1 MKRLAL
7 TLALVALTGAAWAA
21 LEPFRTKHPVSGKEI
36 AVPGQNGADALLVS
50 GWKTTPAGR
59 QLPSGDMILSGQ
71 VSPDGKLFAF
81 TNTGYTHHAL
91 HIVDLATEKEVGTF
105 QMEQAWSGLAFSPKG
120 DRIYVSNGAGY
131 RYSDIQVFDR
141 WDERP
146 RSEGAAGGQRREAA
160 PASESARGSG
170 PARSDDAGWKEA
182 RVGYT
187 LYGAVKEQTAVAWL
201 GTSPDGALLY
211 ALNNSDQQLY
221 ILETQAGRAIARLR
235 VGDHPISAR
244 LAKDG
249 RALYVANLGSANVA
263 IVDVSDPSQPKVTG
277 TLATDPH
284 PNDVVVTADGRLFV
298 SCGNTNNVIAFD
310 VKSRQRL
317 EVISTALGPKAPAGS
332 TPNSLALSPDG
343 KRLYVANADNNSVS
357 VINVEDR
364 EKSRPLGF
372 LPTGWYPT
380 MVTTSA
386 DGKRVIVGS
395 GKGNGTGPTLVRRP
409 IDQTAPAPSF
419 QHHGNQLN
427 GLISFIDT
435 PDASRLSTYTKQVYE
450 NARYHD
456 TLLENSEASATS
468 VIPTKVGE
476 ASPIKHV
483 LFIMKENRTYD
494 QVFGDLKQGNGDAS
508 LTLFGR
514 DVTPNQ
520 HALAEQFVLL
530 DNLYCSGEVS
540 QDGQPWTTSAYATEF
555 TQRAWTLSYSKH
567 GALITAGGVS
577 EQSTPYIWELAK
589 QHGLKVMTFGMGN
602 RRGVAEVRSTRFE
615 QRYLDPQMEQRAP
628 GEEAPRVRD
637 FMRAE
642 RFVEEFQEMD
652 QKGIVPNFMFMALGE
667 NHTQGTTP
675 GAYTPK
681 AQVASNDVAV
691 GKIVE
696 AITNSRVWPEF
707 AIFIIEDDAQNGPDH
722 VDSHRTAGL
731 VISPYVKRGYVDSEM
746 YSTVSMLR
754 TVELLLGLPPMT
766 QHDAAAVPMVNSLMA
781 KPDLSGFKAV
791 QAQTDLM
798 TRNPPQGYG
807 AAISARMDFS
817 EPDRADEDALNR
829 VLWHSI
835 KGADVPYPAPMRRV
849 LASRYGVLTFP
860 KGDD

>member
-1 MKRLAL
+1 VKRLAL
-7 TLALVALTGAAWAA
+7 ALAIVVLAGAAWTAF
-21 LEPFRTKHPVSGKEI
+21 EPFRTKHPVSGKDI
-36 AVPGQNGADALLVS
+36 TVPGQNGSDALLVS

-91 HIVDLATEKEVGTF
+91 HIVDLATEKETATF
-105 QMEQAWSGLAFSPKG
+105 QMEQAWSGLTFSPKG

-131 RYSDIQVFDR
+131 KGSDIQTFDR
-141 WDERP
+141 WDN
-146 RSEGAAGGQRREAA
+146 G
-160 PASESARGSG
+160 
-170 PARSDDAGWKEA
+170 GWKEA
-182 RVGYT
+182 RVGYN
-187 LYGAVKEQTAVAWL
+187 LYGAQKDQTAVSWL
-201 GTSPDGALLY
+201 GTSLDGSLLY

-221 ILETQAGRAIARLR
+221 ILETRAGRAIGRLR
-235 VGDHPISAR
+235 VGDHPIAAHLSE
-244 LAKDG
+244 DG
-249 RALYVANLGSANVA
+249 RTLYVANLGSANVA
-263 IVDVSDPSQPKVTG
+263 IVDVSESSQPKIAG

-284 PNDVVVTADGRLFV
+284 PNDVVVTTDGRLFV

-310 VKSRQRL
+310 LKTRQRL

-357 VINVEDR
+357 VIDVENR
-364 EKSRPLGF
+364 EKTRPLGF

-380 MVTTSA
+380 LVTTSA

-409 IDQTAPAPSF
+409 IDEAAPAPSF

-427 GLISFIDT
+427 GLISFVDT
-435 PDASRLSTYTKQVYE
+435 PDVERLSSYTKQVYD

-456 TLLENSEASATS
+456 ALLENSEAATNT
-468 VIPTKVGE
+468 VIPTKVDQG
-476 ASPIKHV
+476 SPIKHV

-494 QVFGDLKQGNGDAS
+494 QVFGDLKQGNGDPS

-567 GALITAGGVS
+567 GALITGGGIS
-577 EQSTPYIWELAK
+577 DQSTPYIWELAK
-589 QHGLKVMTFGMGN
+589 QHGLKAMTFGMGN

-615 QRYLDPQMEQRAP
+615 QQVQDPMMEQRPA
-628 GEEAPRVRD
+628 GSEAPRVRD
-637 FMRAE
+637 YMRAE
-642 RFVEEFQEMD
+642 RFVEEFEEMD
-652 QKGIVPNFMFMALGE
+652 RNGTVPNLMFMSLGE

-675 GAYTPK
+675 GAFTPK

-696 AITNSRVWPEF
+696 SITKSRAWPEF

-731 VISPYVKRGYVDSEM
+731 VISPYVKRGVVDSEM

-766 QHDAAAVPMVNSLMA
+766 QHDAAAAPMVNTFMA

-791 QAQTDLM
+791 SAKIDLM

-817 EPDRADEDALNR
+817 DYDRIDEDALNR

-835 KGADVPYPAPMRRV
+835 KGVDAPYPAPVRRV
-849 LASRYGVLTFP
+849 LASRYGVFTFQ

>member
-1 MKRLAL
+1 VKRLAL
-7 TLALVALTGAAWAA
+7 TLTLVVLTGAAWSAFDV
-21 LEPFRTKHPVSGKEI
+21 FRIRHPASGKEVT
-36 AVPGQNGADALLVS
+36 VPGRSGPNALLVS

-59 QLPSGDMILSGQ
+59 QLASGDMILSGQ
-71 VSPDGKLFAF
+71 VSPDGRLFAF

-91 HIVDLATEKEVGTF
+91 HIVDLATEKEIATF
-105 QMEQAWSGLAFSPKG
+105 QMEQAWSGLAFSPQG

-131 RYSDIQVFDR
+131 KASDIQIFDR
-141 WDERP
+141 WDN
-146 RSEGAAGGQRREAA
+146 G
-160 PASESARGSG
+160 
-170 PARSDDAGWKEA
+170 GWKEA

-187 LYGAVKEQTAVAWL
+187 LYGAVKDQTAVAWL

-211 ALNNSDQQLY
+211 ALNDSDQQLY
-221 ILETQAGRAIARLR
+221 IIDTHGGRAVARLR

-244 LAKDG
+244 LSQDG
-249 RALYVANLGSANVA
+249 DTLYVANLGSATVA
-263 IVDVSDPSQPKVTG
+263 IVDVSESAQPKILG

-284 PNDVVVTADGRLFV
+284 PNDVALTRDGRLFV

-310 VKSRQRL
+310 LKSRQRL

-332 TPNSLALSPDG
+332 TPNALALSPDG

-357 VINVEDR
+357 VIDVEDR
-364 EKSRPLGF
+364 GKSRPLGF

-380 MVTTSA
+380 LVTTTA
-386 DGKRVIVGS
+386 DGKRIVVGS
-395 GKGNGTGPTLVRRP
+395 GKGNGTGPNLVKRP
-409 IDQTAPAPSF
+409 IDQAAPALSF

-435 PDASRLSTYTKQVYE
+435 PDASRLSTYTKQVYD

-456 TLLENSEASATS
+456 TLLENSEAAATS
-468 VIPTKVGE
+468 IIPAKVGE
-476 ASPIKHV
+476 GSPIKHV

-494 QVFGDLKQGNGDAS
+494 QVFGDLKQGNGDPS

-514 DVTPNQ
+514 DITPNQ

-540 QDGQPWTTSAYATEF
+540 QDGQPWTTSAYATDF

-567 GALITAGGVS
+567 GALVTRGVS
-577 EQSTPYIWELAK
+577 EQSTPYIWELARA
-589 QHGLKVMTFGMGN
+589 HGLTVMTFGMGN
-602 RRGVAEVRSTRFE
+602 RRGVAEVRSTRFDQQNLDPMVE
-615 QRYLDPQMEQRAP
+615 QRPAGSEM
-628 GEEAPRVRD
+628 PRLRD
-637 FMRAE
+637 YMRAD
-642 RFVEEFQEMD
+642 RFVEEFEEMD
-652 QKGIVPNFMFMALGE
+652 RQGTVPNFMFMSLGE
-667 NHTQGTTP
+667 NHTSGTTP

-696 AITNSRVWPEF
+696 SITKSRVWPEF

-731 VISPYVKRGYVDSEM
+731 VVSPYVKRGVVDSEM

-766 QHDAAAVPMVNSLMA
+766 QHDAAAPPMVNSFVA
-781 KPDLSGFKAV
+781 KPALSGFKALP
-791 QAQTDLM
+791 ARIDLM
-798 TRNPPQGYG
+798 TKNPPQGYG
-807 AAISARMDFS
+807 AAISARMDFR
-817 EPDRADEDALNR
+817 EYDRIDEDALNR
-829 VLWHSI
+829 ILWHSI
-835 KGADVPYPAPMRRV
+835 KGTDVPYPAPVRRV
-849 LASRYGVLTFP
+849 LATRFGLLTFP
-860 KGDD
+860 KSDD

>member
-1 MKRLAL
+1 MKRLIL
-7 TLALVALTGAAWAA
+7 TLITVVLAGAAWTA
-21 LEPFRTKHPVSGKEI
+21 LEPFRIKHPVSGKEMT
-36 AVPGQNGADALLVS
+36 VPGQNGADALLVS

-71 VSPDGKLFAF
+71 VSPDGTLFAF
-81 TNTGYTHHAL
+81 TNSGYTHHAL
-91 HIVDLATEKEVGTF
+91 HIVDLASEKEVATF

-131 RYSDIQVFDR
+131 KASDIQIFDR
-141 WDERP
+141 WDN
-146 RSEGAAGGQRREAA
+146 G
-160 PASESARGSG
+160 
-170 PARSDDAGWKEA
+170 GWKEA

-187 LYGAVKEQTAVAWL
+187 LYGAQKDQTAVAWL
-201 GTSPDGALLY
+201 GASPDGSLLY

-221 ILETQAGRAIARLR
+221 VLDTRGGRAIARLR
-235 VGDHPISAR
+235 VGDHPMAAR
-244 LAKDG
+244 LSRDG
-249 RALYVANLGSANVA
+249 KLLYVANLGSANVTV
-263 IVDVSDPSQPKVTG
+263 VDVSDSNQPKIVG
-277 TLATDPH
+277 SLATDPH
-284 PNDVVVTADGRLFV
+284 PNDVVVTTDGRLFV

-310 VKSRQRL
+310 LKSRQRL

-357 VINVEDR
+357 VIDIENR

-380 MVTTSA
+380 LVATTA
-386 DGKRVIVGS
+386 DGKRIIVGS

-427 GLISFIDT
+427 GLISFVDV
-435 PDASRLSTYTKQVYE
+435 PDADRLSSYTKQVYD

-456 TLLENSEASATS
+456 TLLENSEAAASG

-476 ASPIKHV
+476 GSPIKHV

-494 QVFGDLKQGNGDAS
+494 QVFGDLKQGNGDPS

-540 QDGQPWTTSAYATEF
+540 QDGQPWTTSAYATDF

-567 GALITAGGVS
+567 GALITGGGIS
-577 EQSTPYIWELAK
+577 DQSTPYIWELAK

-615 QRYLDPQMEQRAP
+615 QQIVDPMVEQRPA
-628 GEEAPRVRD
+628 GMEVPRLRD
-637 FMRAE
+637 YTRAD
-642 RFVEEFQEMD
+642 RFVEEFEEMNRN
-652 QKGIVPNFMFMALGE
+652 GTVPNFMFMSLGE

-675 GAYTPK
+675 GAFTPK

-696 AITNSRVWPEF
+696 TITKSKVWPQF

-731 VISPYVKRGYVDSEM
+731 VISPYVKRGVVDSEM

-766 QHDAAAVPMVNSLMA
+766 QHDAAAAPMVNSFMA
-781 KPDLSGFKAV
+781 KPDLSGFTAV
-791 QAQTDLM
+791 QPRTDLM

-817 EPDRADEDALNR
+817 DYDRIDEDALNR

-835 KGADVPYPAPMRRV
+835 KGADVPYPAPVRRV
-849 LASRYGVLTFP
+849 LATRFGVLTFP
-860 KGDD
+860 KTDD

>member
-1 MKRLAL
+1 VKRLAL
-7 TLALVALTGAAWAA
+7 ILTIVVLAGAAWTAF
-21 LEPFRTKHPVSGKEI
+21 EPFRVKHPATGKEI
-36 AVPGQNGADALLVS
+36 TVPGNNGANALLVS

-59 QLPSGDMILSGQ
+59 QLTTGDMILGGQ

-81 TNTGYTHHAL
+81 TKTGYTHHAL
-91 HIVDLATEKEVGTF
+91 HIVDLATEKEIATF
-105 QMEQAWSGLAFSPKG
+105 QMEQAWGGLAFSPKG

-131 RYSDIQVFDR
+131 KYSDIQIFDR
-141 WDERP
+141 WERLRP
-146 RSEGAAGGQRREAA
+146 ERAAGGQRREAA
-160 PASESARGSG
+160 PASESAWGWG
-170 PARSDDAGWKEA
+170 PTRSDEWKEA

-187 LYGAVKEQTAVAWL
+187 LYGAAKDLTAVAWL
-201 GTSPDGALLY
+201 GTSPDGGLLY

-221 ILETQAGRAIARLR
+221 VIDTHGGRAVARLR

-244 LAKDG
+244 LSRDG
-249 RALYVANLGSANVA
+249 KTLYDANLGSATVS
-263 IVDVSDPSQPKVTG
+263 IVDVSDSSHPKIAG
-277 TLATDPH
+277 SLDTDPH
-284 PNDVVVTADGRLFV
+284 PNDLVVTPDGRLFV

-310 VKSRQRL
+310 LKSRQRL

-332 TPNSLALSPDG
+332 TPNSLAVSADG

-357 VINVEDR
+357 VIDVEDR
-364 EKSRPLGF
+364 GKSRPLGF

-380 MVTTSA
+380 FVTTTA

-395 GKGNGTGPTLVRRP
+395 GKGTGTGPSLVKRP
-409 IDQTAPAPSF
+409 IDPTAPAPSF
-419 QHHGNQLN
+419 QHHGNQMN

-435 PDASRLSTYTKQVYE
+435 PDAARLSSYTKQVYE

-456 TLLENSEASATS
+456 TLLETSEAAADS
-468 VIPTKVGE
+468 VIPTKVGQG
-476 ASPIKHV
+476 SPITHV

-494 QVFGDLKQGNGDAS
+494 QVFGDLKQGNGDPS

-540 QDGQPWTTSAYATEF
+540 QDGQPWTTSAYATDF

-567 GALITAGGVS
+567 GALVTGGGIQ

-589 QHGLKVMTFGMGN
+589 AHGLKVMTFGMGN
-602 RRGVAEVRSTRFE
+602 RRGVAQVRSTRFE
-615 QRYLDPQMEQRAP
+615 QQYLDPMMEQRAP

-637 FMRAE
+637 FMRAD
-642 RFVEEFQEMD
+642 RFIEEFQDMD
-652 QKGIVPNFMFMALGE
+652 RNGTVPNFMFMSLGE

-675 GAYTPK
+675 GAFTPK

-691 GKIVE
+691 GRIVE
-696 AITNSRVWPEF
+696 AITRSRVWPEF

-731 VISPYVKRGYVDSEM
+731 VISPYVKRGVVDSEM

-766 QHDAAAVPMVNSLMA
+766 QHDAAAPPMVNSFMA
-781 KPDLSGFKAV
+781 KPDLSGFKAL
-791 QAQTDLM
+791 QARTDLM

-807 AAISARMDFS
+807 AAISASMDFR
-817 EPDRADEDALNR
+817 EYDRIDEDALNR
-829 VLWHSI
+829 ILWHSI
-835 KGADVPYPAPMRRV
+835 KGADVPYPAPVRRA
-849 LASRYGVLTFP
+849 LATRFGLLTFP